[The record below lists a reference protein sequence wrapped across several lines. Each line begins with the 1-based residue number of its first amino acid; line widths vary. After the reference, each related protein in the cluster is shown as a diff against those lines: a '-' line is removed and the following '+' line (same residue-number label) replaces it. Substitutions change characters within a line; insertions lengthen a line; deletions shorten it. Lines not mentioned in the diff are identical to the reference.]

1 MIKCCHPLKKKSR
14 IIIRRKCKKGCE
26 PFKGL
31 LYETEAEIMSAPV
44 GFSTDTGS
52 FPVSTRLYKKTKKNL
67 EKRLKSLA
75 LKLYLSLSLSTLLCF
90 GLLPKCFTVFSCKL
104 FLTTQ
109 IWWKQICVHA
119 DRERWIFA
127 TKRAAIKWEKKP
139 RFWSCIPRWVNIIRA
154 NADHENKRFGRFCF
168 WFFSSTLPGFCFHIC
183 TCLFTVYRKYGSV
196 SIFLY
201 IIWANSAG
209 QIILSVRNRVHKQIT
224 PSGHGI

>member
-1 MIKCCHPLKKKSR
+1 MQKRMRAILGVALWNRSRDCECTCGILHGYGFISCFDQTVQEDKKEF
-14 IIIRRKCKKGCE
+14 RKT
-26 PFKGL
+26 PQ
-31 LYETEAEIMSAPV
+31 I
-44 GFSTDTGS
+44 FS
-52 FPVSTRLYKKTKKNL
+52 PEV
-67 EKRLKSLA
+67 A
-75 LKLYLSLSLSTLLCF
+75 SLSLSTLLCF
-90 GLLPKCFTVFSCKL
+90 GLLLKCFTVFSCKL

-183 TCLFTVYRKYGSV
+183 TCLFTVYRKYSSV

-201 IIWANSAG
+201 IIWANFAG

-224 PSGHGI
+224 PTGHDI